1 MAVSGLQCFPSM
13 AVVVAIVVPMS
24 PEPPKAP
31 KPSLEMVFEA
41 EETPLLRYAFG
52 LVGRREVA
60 EDLVQDAFLRLHQH
74 WDEVRQPRAWLFRCV
89 RNRAYNHIRDNKRET
104 LADPATQESI
114 GDGDAT
120 NPGGDGG
127 MGAGRKDMG
136 REASDDV
143 LGKMEAAGI
152 LHMLMGDLDE
162 RDQLLLRLKY
172 FEGLNYKQISQR
184 SGMSVGNVGYR
195 LHYTLKDL
203 ADSLRRAGVEGAK
216 G

>member
-1 MAVSGLQCFPSM
+1 MAVYLVQFARSM
-13 AVVVAIVVPMS
+13 APAPIVCVPMS
-24 PEPPKAP
+24 PEASKQP
-31 KPSLEMVFEA
+31 KPALAEVFET
-41 EETPLLRYAFG
+41 EESPLLRYAFG

-74 WDEVRQPRAWLFRCV
+74 WEDVRQPRAWLFRCV
-89 RNRAYNHIRDNKRET
+89 RNRAYNHLRDHKRELLT
-104 LADPATQESI
+104 DPVTQESI
-114 GDGDAT
+114 GDGQAT
-120 NPGGDGG
+120 GRGRSGG
-127 MGAGRKDMG
+127 MGMDQKDMG
-136 REASDDV
+136 QEASDDV

-172 FEGLNYKQISQR
+172 FEGLKYEQISER

-195 LHYTLKDL
+195 LHHILKGL
-203 ADSLRRAGVEGAK
+203 ADALQRAGVEGAK

>member
-1 MAVSGLQCFPSM
+1 M
-13 AVVVAIVVPMS
+13 
-24 PEPPKAP
+24 
-31 KPSLEMVFEA
+31 
-41 EETPLLRYAFG
+41 
-52 LVGRREVA
+52 
-60 EDLVQDAFLRLHQH
+60 
-74 WDEVRQPRAWLFRCV
+74 
-89 RNRAYNHIRDNKRET
+89 

-114 GDGDAT
+114 GDRDAT
-120 NPGGDGG
+120 NPGGAGG
-127 MGAGRKDMG
+127 LGAGRKEMG

-172 FEGLNYKQISQR
+172 FEGLKYTEISQR

-195 LHYTLKDL
+195 LHHVLKDL
-203 ADSLRRAGVEGAK
+203 ADSLRGAGVEGAK